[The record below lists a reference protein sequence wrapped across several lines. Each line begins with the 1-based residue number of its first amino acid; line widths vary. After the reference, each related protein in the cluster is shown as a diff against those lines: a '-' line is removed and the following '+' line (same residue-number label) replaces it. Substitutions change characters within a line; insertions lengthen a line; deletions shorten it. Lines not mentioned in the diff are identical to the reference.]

1 MNWSEQVNIYCERL
15 DASFW
20 SEPLNAISN
29 AAFIIAAIYCLNR
42 ARGGGRT
49 DILTMLLVVILFA
62 IGVGSFLFHTLANR
76 WAGLADTLPIVL
88 FILVYLFGATHRYLR
103 ASWWLAALAPVA
115 FIGFA
120 VGFARLWGAYL
131 PSLNGSQGYFPV
143 LIVLIFYGVLCARR
157 GHPAATGLIAAA
169 ALFSASLTFR
179 SLDQATCGALPFGT
193 HFLWHIFNG
202 VLLGVVLMA
211 FVRHGAP
218 QVAED
223 GARR

>member
-1 MNWSEQVNIYCERL
+1 MNWTERVNIYCERL
-15 DASFW
+15 DPHFW

-29 AAFIIAAIYCLNR
+29 AAFIIAAMFCLMK
-42 ARGGGRT
+42 ARQLGRT
-49 DILTMLLVVILFA
+49 DALTVLLIVILFA
-62 IGVGSFLFHTLANR
+62 IGVGSFLFHTVATR

-88 FILVYLFGATHRYLR
+88 FILVYLYAATSRYLR
-103 ASWWLAALAPVA
+103 AQWFMAALAPIG

-120 VGFARLWGAYL
+120 ILFARMWGAYL

-143 LIVLIFYGVLCARR
+143 LIALIFYGVILARR

-169 ALFSASLTFR
+169 ALFSLSLTFR
-179 SLDQATCGALPFGT
+179 SVDQAACGVLPFGT

-202 VLLGVVLMA
+202 ILLGVVLMA

-223 GARR
+223 DARR

>member
-1 MNWSEQVNIYCERL
+1 MNWTERVNIYCERL
-15 DASFW
+15 DPSFW

-29 AAFIIAAIYCLNR
+29 AAFIIAALFCLMK
-42 ARGGGRT
+42 ARQSGRT
-49 DILTMLLVVILFA
+49 DALTMLLIMILFA
-62 IGVGSFLFHTLANR
+62 IGVGSFLFHTVASR

-88 FILVYLFGATHRYLR
+88 FILVYLYAATSRYLR
-103 ASWWLAALAPVA
+103 ASWFTAALAPVA

-120 VGFARLWGAYL
+120 IGFAKAWGAYL

-143 LIVLIFYGVLCARR
+143 LIVLILYGVMLAKR

-169 ALFSASLTFR
+169 ALFSLSLTFR
-179 SLDQATCGALPFGT
+179 SLDQAACGVLPFGT

-202 VLLGVVLMA
+202 ILLGVVLMA

-218 QVAED
+218 QVAQAD
-223 GARR
+223 ARG

>member
-1 MNWSEQVNIYCERL
+1 MNWTERVNIYCERL
-15 DASFW
+15 DPHFW

-29 AAFIIAAIYCLNR
+29 AAFIIAAMVCLMK
-42 ARGGGRT
+42 ARQLGRT
-49 DILTMLLVVILFA
+49 DALTMLLVAILFA
-62 IGVGSFLFHTLANR
+62 IGVGSFLFHTVATR

-88 FILVYLFGATHRYLR
+88 FILVYLYAATSRYLR
-103 ASWWLAALAPVA
+103 ASWFMAALAPIG

-120 VGFARLWGAYL
+120 ILFARTWNDYL

-143 LIVLIFYGVLCARR
+143 LIALVFYGVILARR

-169 ALFSASLTFR
+169 ALFSLSLTFR
-179 SLDQATCGALPFGT
+179 SVDQAACGVLPFGT

-202 VLLGVVLMA
+202 ILLGVVLMA

-218 QVAED
+218 QVAQAD
-223 GARR
+223 ARG

>member
-1 MNWSEQVNIYCERL
+1 MNWSEQVIIYCERL

-29 AAFIIAAIYCLNR
+29 AAFIIAAYFCLAQ
-42 ARGGGRT
+42 ARKTGRT
-49 DILTMLLVVILFA
+49 DALTMLLIVILFA

-76 WAGLADTLPIVL
+76 WSGLADTLPIVL
-88 FILVYLFGATHRYLR
+88 FILVYLFGATLRYFR
-103 ASWWLAALAPVA
+103 APWWLAALAPVA

-120 VGFARLWGAYL
+120 FGFARFWMTFL

-143 LIVLIFYGVLCARR
+143 LIALIFYGVLLARR

-169 ALFSASLTFR
+169 ALFSLSLTFR
-179 SLDQATCGALPFGT
+179 SIDQATCGALPFGT

-202 VLLGVVLMA
+202 ILLGVVLMA

-218 QVAED
+218 EVAEER
-223 GARR
+223 ARG

>member
-1 MNWSEQVNIYCERL
+1 MNWTERVNIYCERL
-15 DASFW
+15 DPHFW

-29 AAFIIAAIYCLNR
+29 AAFIIAAFYCLMK
-42 ARGGGRT
+42 ARENGRT
-49 DILTMLLVVILFA
+49 DALTMLLVAILFA

-76 WAGLADTLPIVL
+76 WSGLADTLPIVL
-88 FILVYLFGATHRYLR
+88 FILVYLYAATSRYLR
-103 ASWWLAALAPVA
+103 ASWFTAALAPVA

-120 VGFARLWGAYL
+120 IGFARVWGMYL

-143 LIVLIFYGVLCARR
+143 LIVLILFGVILAQR

-169 ALFSASLTFR
+169 ALFSLSLTFR
-179 SLDQATCGALPFGT
+179 SVDQAACGVLPFGT

-202 VLLGVVLMA
+202 ILLGVVLMA

-223 GARR
+223 AARR

>member
-1 MNWSEQVNIYCERL
+1 MDWNEQVNIYCERL
-15 DASFW
+15 DSSFW

-29 AAFIIAAIYCLNR
+29 AAFIIAAMYCLKK
-42 ARGGGRT
+42 AREIGRT
-49 DILTMLLVVILFA
+49 DALTMVLVAILFA

-76 WAGLADTLPIVL
+76 WSGLADTLPIVL
-88 FILVYLFGATHRYLR
+88 FILVYLFAATLRYLR
-103 ASWWLAALAPVA
+103 APWWLAALAPVA

-120 VGFARLWGAYL
+120 ILFARTWAAYL

-143 LIVLIFYGVLCARR
+143 LVVLVLYGVVLAGR

-169 ALFSASLTFR
+169 ALFSLSLTFR
-179 SLDQATCGALPFGT
+179 SVDQATCGVLPFGT

-202 VLLGVVLMA
+202 LLLGVVLMA

-223 GARR
+223 NARR

>member
-1 MNWSEQVNIYCERL
+1 MNWTERVNIYCERL
-15 DASFW
+15 DPHFW

-29 AAFIIAAIYCLNR
+29 AAFIIAAMFCLMK
-42 ARGGGRT
+42 ARQLGRT
-49 DILTMLLVVILFA
+49 DALTMLLVVILFA
-62 IGVGSFLFHTLANR
+62 IGIGSFLFHTVATR

-88 FILVYLFGATHRYLR
+88 FILVYLYAATSRYLR
-103 ASWWLAALAPVA
+103 APWFMAALAPIG

-120 VGFARLWGAYL
+120 ILFARTWSEYL

-143 LIVLIFYGVLCARR
+143 LIALVFYGVILARR

-169 ALFSASLTFR
+169 ALFSLSLTFR
-179 SLDQATCGALPFGT
+179 SVDQAACGVLPFGT

-202 VLLGVVLMA
+202 ILLGVVLIA

-218 QVAED
+218 QVAQAD
-223 GARR
+223 ARR